1 MQIISCDLC
10 GKELSKHCST
20 HKEITVTTIAGEH
33 DVRTV
38 SYYDLCEECY
48 AAITNRKRKEVENEK
63 RWIGI
68 YNATFFLWGV

>member
-1 MQIISCDLC
+1 MSIMDSNHNIEC
-10 GKELSKHCST
+10 GICGYRFKTLSKI
-20 HKEITVTTIAGEH
+20 EERYH
-33 DVRTV
+33 D
-38 SYYDLCEECY
+38 YDLCEECY